1 MIAPLNS
8 GRDTFF
14 ESQYSGRKPTDFL
27 LFGSQALAF
36 KTKSFRQLRAELL
49 DSPNCLWILRVLA
62 ELPTYWDTVIQS
74 IPRLKSFPGIKL
86 LHSLNEWLRTGE
98 APEEAFPLPNILLT
112 PLVVLIHLIQ
122 YAKFLEINQL
132 SFKNNHE
139 VVGLCTGL
147 LSAQV
152 ASSSENQ
159 GEFEEY
165 GGVAIRLAM
174 LYGAVVDAQDTEADP
189 QGESKSISV
198 AWISPESDAVLT
210 QILKFFPEVSRAASI
225 LPLVKVSTNSKDF
238 AGICSCC
245 FRRETS
251 YGDDVQS
258 NGSIV
263 TAAAQSSWSDCG
275 RNSPQRKIPQPF
287 SSA

>member
-1 MIAPLNS
+1 MIAPLTS
-8 GRDTFF
+8 GRDT
-14 ESQYSGRKPTDFL
+14 L

-36 KTKSFRQLRAELL
+36 KTKSFRQLRADVL
-49 DSPNCLWILRVLA
+49 DSPNCLWVLEVLA
-62 ELPTYWDTVIQS
+62 ELPTYWDPVIQS
-74 IPRLKSFPGIKL
+74 IPRLQSFPGIKL
-86 LHSLNEWLRTGE
+86 LHSLNEWFKTGE
-98 APEEAFPLPNILLT
+98 APEEAFPLPNTLLT
-112 PLVVLIHLIQ
+112 PLVVVIHLIQ
-122 YAKFLEINQL
+122 YAKFLDINQL
-132 SFKNNHE
+132 SFKRSDE

-159 GEFEEY
+159 DEFEKY

-174 LYGAVVDAQDTEADP
+174 LVGALVDAQDTEADP

-198 AWISPESDAVLT
+198 AWISPESGAVLT
-210 QILKFFPEVSRAASI
+210 QVLKRFPEVSRAASI
-225 LPLVKVSTNSKDF
+225 LPLVGVSTNSKDL
-238 AGICSCC
+238 AGVC
-245 FRRETS
+245 FCYLRRETS

-275 RNSPQRKIPQPF
+275 GNCPQRKIPQPL
-287 SSA
+287 SSG